1 MNLHRLRIAAF
12 LPAILMLALPA
23 LAKVQ
28 PFPAGF
34 RTQDIETNGATI
46 HTRIGG
52 QGPAVLL
59 LHGLRIPATC
69 VKSVVING
77 ALPLPE
83 LARRRLR
90 LGDVCLTPAAG

>member
-12 LPAILMLALPA
+12 LLATFTLALPA

-46 HTRIGG
+46 HTRVGG

-59 LHGLRIPATC
+59 LHGFARYRRH
-69 VKSVVING
+69 VG
-77 ALPLPE
+77 A
-83 LARRRLR
+83 ARGRAQRAITR
-90 LGDVCLTPAAG
+90 